1 MDKNTY
7 LRYNIHKTL
16 NLNNDKNI
24 IQNQITFCIYYYG
37 KEQKHTKNLETNI
50 KQVIKFYPDNPIL
63 ICKTSDSYMPDISE
77 YKNVRVF
84 NAFINNI
91 HILGGIELLLREH
104 TTSHFIIYHDSM
116 FLLKPLPKNIFEKEL
131 YNLWYFK
138 RCRGKFDVNNALN
151 KSKISRIDIENLQ
164 DLYNNSFPDKWYGMF
179 GPAFGGNINKLKE
192 FWKILNIN
200 DFSPYLGRNGLVLCE
215 RYFALIFLYM
225 GIDTKDSLNGD
236 IYQQIPLCENI
247 PILNEEDNNWKY
259 FLEIPDFKYVNE
271 NHSYFYKILQN
282 R

>member
-7 LRYNIHKTL
+7 LKYNIHKIL

-84 NAFINNI
+84 NACINNI
-91 HILGGIELLLREH
+91 HILGGIELLLREC

-116 FLLKPLPKNIFEKEL
+116 FLLKPLPDNIFEKEL
-131 YNLWYFK
+131 YKLWYFK
-138 RCRGKFDVNNALN
+138 RCRGDFDVNNALD

-200 DFSPYLGRNGLVLCE
+200 DFSPYLGKNGLMLCE

-225 GIDTKDSLNGD
+225 GIDTTDSLNGN
-236 IYQQIPLCENI
+236 IYKQIPLCENI
-247 PILNEEDNNWKY
+247 PILNEEDDNWKY
-259 FLEIPDFKYVNE
+259 FLEIPDFKYVTE
-271 NHSYFYKILQN
+271 NHSYFYKILQS